1 MLLYFDNLDLAMNMI
16 HITIIMIN
24 AFGWIF
30 EKTRKLSVFMILI
43 TIFCW
48 TILGV
53 FFGLGYCPL
62 TQMHADY
69 LYNNY
74 QYLLPF
80 SYIDYIFITNF
91 GFKVSTKFL
100 SLCSIL
106 VVFLSLYL
114 SNLKLKSLTNKML
127 YLIILNIIIW
137 GFIIIYNELG
147 SNINFNNLN
156 ILIGITF
163 SCLLIKEVV
172 IKNIKIKV

>member
-62 TQMHADY
+62 TQIHADY

-80 SYIDYIFITNF
+80 
-91 GFKVSTKFL
+91 
-100 SLCSIL
+100 
-106 VVFLSLYL
+106 
-114 SNLKLKSLTNKML
+114 
-127 YLIILNIIIW
+127 
-137 GFIIIYNELG
+137 
-147 SNINFNNLN
+147 
-156 ILIGITF
+156 
-163 SCLLIKEVV
+163 
-172 IKNIKIKV
+172 